1 MLLLHYGH
9 WWTDS
14 VTVRPSL
21 SLRGLSHFF
30 LVHHVVNSSMS
41 VCPGSIEVVRFHF
54 IDWLTIGQEEGHLL
68 MCTGG
73 CWSFSSLANVHIWL
87 NMSMTYPVQG
97 SWWLWCFRINWV
109 AKTIWSAKRKM
120 WIVPR
125 MSFGFSNLS
134 SYFWIS
140 PLPPPRGSIRSSLSI
155 NPSMYVADTSRAS
168 ATAGSNRQPLY
179 CRTYSIGFNKSMQS
193 NCFVPP
199 RGPGRLKSEAQ
210 R

>member
-30 LVHHVVNSSMS
+30 LVHISCVNSSMS
-41 VCPGSIEVVRFHF
+41 GCPGSIEVVRFHF

-68 MCTGG
+68 HCTGG
-73 CWSFSSLANVHIWL
+73 CWSFSFPAVESTH
-87 NMSMTYPVQG
+87 MTQYVTDASCARKA

-134 SYFWIS
+134 GYFWIYINCS
-140 PLPPPRGSIRSSLSI
+140 RFGCSSS
-155 NPSMYVADTSRAS
+155 
-168 ATAGSNRQPLY
+168 
-179 CRTYSIGFNKSMQS
+179 
-193 NCFVPP
+193 
-199 RGPGRLKSEAQ
+199 
-210 R
+210 